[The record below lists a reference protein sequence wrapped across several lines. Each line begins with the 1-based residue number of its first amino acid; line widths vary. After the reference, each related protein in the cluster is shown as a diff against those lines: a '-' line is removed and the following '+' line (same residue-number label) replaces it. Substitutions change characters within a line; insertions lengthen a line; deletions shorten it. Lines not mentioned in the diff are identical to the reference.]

1 MAAHEDPPKGE
12 ELDANEQTF
21 VSHLVELRSRIMRA
35 LVCVI
40 GVILVLMPVANS
52 LYEWLSEPLMKQ
64 MADIGAQ
71 MIATEVASPFLAPFK
86 LTCFVAVII
95 SVPYIF
101 YQLWA
106 FVAPG
111 LYRHEKR
118 LALPLML
125 SSTLLFYCGIAFAYF
140 AVFPL
145 VFGFFTAAAP
155 QGVTVMTD
163 ITKYLDFVLLMFFAF
178 GTAFEVPVATYL
190 VVRTGIATRES
201 LVEKRPYIIVG
212 AFVLAAVL
220 TPPDVISQTLMAV
233 PICLL
238 YELGLLFCK
247 YFIPP
252 EEAAAASAD
261 KSVTPVR
268 GSKHI

>member
-1 MAAHEDPPKGE
+1 MTANGERQPGRED
-12 ELDANEQTF
+12 LSDSEQSF
-21 VSHLVELRSRIMRA
+21 MSHLIELRSR
-35 LVCVI
+35 LLKSVV
-40 GVILVLMPVANS
+40 GVLAVTLVLMPVANS
-52 LYEWLSEPLMKQ
+52 LYEWLSRPLMEQ
-64 MADIGAQ
+64 MERLGAQ

-86 LTCFVAVII
+86 LTCFVALAIC
-95 SVPYIF
+95 VPYIF

-145 VFGFFTAAAP
+145 VFGFLTAAAP
-155 QGVTVMTD
+155 EGVTVMTD
-163 ITKYLDFVLLMFFAF
+163 ISKYLDFVLLMFFAF
-178 GTAFEVPVATYL
+178 GVAFEVPVATYL
-190 VVRTGIATRES
+190 VVRTGISTRES
-201 LVEKRPYIIVG
+201 LAAKRPYVIVG
-212 AFVLAAVL
+212 TFVVAAVL

-238 YELGLLFCK
+238 YELGLLFCRVM
-247 YFIPP
+247 IRP
-252 EEAAAASAD
+252 EAAVDAEQA
-261 KSVTPVR
+261 VTPKR
-268 GSKHI
+268 S